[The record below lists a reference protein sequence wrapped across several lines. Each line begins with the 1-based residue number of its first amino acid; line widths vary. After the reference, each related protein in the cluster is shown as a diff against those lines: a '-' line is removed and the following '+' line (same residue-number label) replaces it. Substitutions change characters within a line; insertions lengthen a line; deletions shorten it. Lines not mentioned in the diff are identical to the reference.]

1 MRATRFGECDHND
14 DLIWDLL
21 LTAYSTF
28 SAIKDLAGDWKQDP
42 RYEDSWYFVV
52 EKPEKPE
59 EK

>member
-1 MRATRFGECDHND
+1 
-14 DLIWDLL
+14 LIWDLL

>member
-1 MRATRFGECDHND
+1 VSATLEFDLVCDR
-14 DLIWDLL
+14 L
-21 LTAYSTF
+21 LTTHSTF

-52 EKPEKPE
+52 DKPE

>member
-1 MRATRFGECDHND
+1 M
-14 DLIWDLL
+14 L
-21 LTAYSTF
+21 LTFYSTF

-52 EKPEKPE
+52 EKPEEDTPEGEEKPE